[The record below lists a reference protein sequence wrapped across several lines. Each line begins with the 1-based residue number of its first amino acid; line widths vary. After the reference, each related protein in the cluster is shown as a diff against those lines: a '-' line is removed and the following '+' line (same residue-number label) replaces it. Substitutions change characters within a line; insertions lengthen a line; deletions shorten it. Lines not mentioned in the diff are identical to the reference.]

1 MTDFMTCGRNEA
13 KAAYDAVV
21 EENKQLKAKLTKY
34 ENPPTNEQDKQD
46 FINNFWT
53 PYGKK
58 GNVKTTIK
66 RWKALSKTKQKLA
79 MDHVPKYVKAT
90 PDKQYRKNA
99 EVYLNQEC
107 WNDELPEGARETVVR
122 QKPTKEG
129 LELEAGKERIR
140 EEARKL
146 NQSMGINIRER
157 LSKGSSENA

>member
-21 EENKQLKAKLTKY
+21 EENKQLKAKLAKY
-34 ENPPTNEQDKQD
+34 EVPPINEQDKQD
-46 FINNFWT
+46 FINNFWA

-79 MDHVPKYVKAT
+79 IEHVPKYVKAT

-140 EEARKL
+140 EEVRKV
-146 NQSMGINIRER
+146 NAGINIRER
-157 LSKGSSENA
+157 MSKGSSENA

>member
-1 MTDFMTCGRNEA
+1 MINLETALRTEFIEYL
-13 KAAYDAVV
+13 KKLE

-140 EEARKL
+140 EELRKV

>member
-21 EENKQLKAKLTKY
+21 EENKQLKAKLAKY

-140 EEARKL
+140 EEVRKV
-146 NQSMGINIRER
+146 NAGINIRER

>member
-13 KAAYDAVV
+13 KTAYDAVV